1 MTTRNARYS
10 ATCALAALLCAPALA
25 TGAGADDKDHWK
37 KGSTVVITGCVEPA
51 QKGDDQFVVT
61 HVAEVPM
68 DDTATVGTSG
78 RGASPQRPPRY
89 LYWLTDTDKLED
101 RVGSHVRIAA
111 KVQDVEKTEM
121 EVKRRKGVVYVEV
134 DGKGDPV
141 RMTPAQAGVT
151 PPAAGKDEKDLSIYL
166 VELDVMN
173 VDVIGE
179 TCPR

>member
-1 MTTRNARYS
+1 MTTRIGRNTAS
-10 ATCALAALLCAPALA
+10 CALVALLLAPGAALA
-25 TGAGADDKDHWK
+25 AGADDKAPWK

-61 HVAEVPM
+61 HVREVPM
-68 DDTATVGTSG
+68 DETVPVGTSG
-78 RGASPQRPPRY
+78 REAPMQRPARY
-89 LYWLTDTDKLED
+89 LYWLKDTDKLED
-101 RVGSHVRIAA
+101 RVGSQVRIAA
-111 KVQDVEKTEM
+111 KVEGVEKSEM
-121 EVKRRKGVVYVEV
+121 EVKRRDGTVYVEV
-134 DGKGDPV
+134 DGDGDPV